1 MFRRPKF
8 NIDDV
13 AVAAP
18 CPVSWEGMESIEG
31 DERIRHCTLCRLN
44 VYNLSDMTRKEVKE
58 LFQNSDEQL
67 CIRLYRR
74 QDGTIITRDCPVG
87 RRLADACKRKMR
99 ATAAALL
106 AFLHIIPAKASDSCD
121 KESAQKTTE
130 DQSAHITN
138 SSESKPAGARW
149 GIAPNYFT
157 PEKQALPRAGGAWFK
172 PNVWPKHVIP
182 GQSTSARKAASKPI
196 PKSNLAN
203 AITPTAFVDNL
214 ETHKPSDSQLK
225 QSNREALDAFIEAQ
239 RAEATGFNIRAA
251 ERYQFAIYQFTSNP
265 DLHDLGFRRQVARA
279 YAAFLRKQKNPEMAA
294 AVWEEFGTSNTSKT
308 QSSRS
313 LGVGRKN

>member
-1 MFRRPKF
+1 MGFTGYFEGMVMFRRPKF

-18 CPVSWEGMESIEG
+18 CPISWEGMESIEG

-87 RRLADACKRKMR
+87 RRLVDACKRKMR
-99 ATAAALL
+99 AVAAALL
-106 AFLHIIPAKASDSCD
+106 AFLHIIPAKASDLSY
-121 KESAQKTTE
+121 KEYTESSAP
-130 DQSAHITN
+130 
-138 SSESKPAGARW
+138 SESEERRPS
-149 GIAPNYFT
+149 
-157 PEKQALPRAGGAWFK
+157 AGGAAWFK
-172 PNVWPKHVIP
+172 PNVWPKQVIP

-214 ETHKPSDSQLK
+214 ETHKPSESLLK

-251 ERYQFAIYQFTSNP
+251 ERYQFAIYQFTRNP

-313 LGVGRKN
+313 LGIGRKN